1 MHLFFCLVIFSFLP
15 FFGATV
21 NGWRLVEGSHLWGH
35 WWLHWYF
42 SKDGWKGCVLADKS
56 PLGCG
61 EPSCGRE
68 NRCLLPVVGQWW
80 TNGLV
85 QSFNHQLNKF
95 QNERF
100 TPNLCSTE
108 HRDCRWSWFK
118 TWFKSAESFHLCLC
132 KQWRRQRISIQQ
144 AELLLPPSKKGYL
157 VRHNINCGFVR

>member
-1 MHLFFCLVIFSFLP
+1 MHSFFCLVIFSFLP

-35 WWLHWYF
+35 WWLPWYF

-118 TWFKSAESFHLCLC
+118 TWFKSAV
-132 KQWRRQRISIQQ
+132 ISPVSLQAMKKAKDFNSTGRTSLTTQQ
-144 AELLLPPSKKGYL
+144 EGLFG
-157 VRHNINCGFVR
+157 